1 MKKLTIG
8 ILAHVDAGKTTLAE
22 AMLYHAGKIRK
33 IGRVDQRNTYL
44 DTHIIERER
53 GITIFAKQAVFSYG
67 GIDFT
72 LLDTPGHVDFSAE
85 MERTLS
91 ILDYAVL
98 VISGS
103 EGVQAHTR
111 TLWHLLAKY
120 HVPVFLFV
128 TKMDLAGAD
137 KTGVLVDL
145 REGISQGIIAFDD
158 PAHEEQIAMLDEDQL
173 EHFMEHGSLSHAA
186 LVRQIATRKLF
197 PCYFGSGL
205 RMENVDRLL
214 DALVRYTVPPE
225 YGTDFS
231 ASVYKIA
238 HDKTGAKLTYLKLT
252 GGVLSVRQAIQYT
265 PFGSDTPITEKIT
278 AIRRYSGEKFDTLDV
293 AEAGEVCTVLGLT
306 KTYAGMGLGAA
317 SEAEKPVIEPVLN
330 YRLCLP
336 REVDPQAFYP
346 KLIELEEEE
355 PELHLLWNERFRE
368 IHVRLMGEVQT
379 EILSRLIADRFGIDV
394 TFADGRILYRETIAK
409 PVEGVG
415 HFEPLRHYAEVH
427 LLLEPLP
434 NGSGLQFDSAL
445 SENELERNWQRLI
458 LTHLRE
464 KQHVGVLTGSPITD
478 MKITLV
484 AGRAHLKHTQGGDF
498 RESTYR
504 ALRQGMMLSRA
515 GGNMVLL
522 EPYYTFRLEVP
533 SELVGHAITD
543 ILHREST
550 FTQSDAPGGMTV
562 LSGRGPVAAL
572 ADYAGEVA
580 AYTHGK
586 GRFSCQVEGYF
597 PCHNTDTVIADF
609 AYDPTADLDNTPD
622 SVFCARGAGF
632 VVPWDHVREYM
643 HLEGCRLPVEDA
655 PEPVEKGAPRPIPP
669 TRVIE
674 KNLRLEE
681 KELEAIMER
690 EFGPIKRRVYAKPEQ
705 AHTPNPAIPKYKKS
719 LFIIDGYNL
728 IFAWEELTALAEH
741 DLSQARDS
749 LCDILAN
756 YQAYTGRDMIVVF
769 DAYNVKGA
777 VERKFDVQGLHV
789 VYTKEDELGD
799 TYIEKLVHTIGRD
812 YSVRVVTSDGLI
824 QLQAVRSGVLRLSA
838 REFRREILAVDEEIA
853 ALLSALPK

>member
-1 MKKLTIG
+1 MTNKLTIG

-33 IGRVDQRNTYL
+33 LGRVDQRNTYL
-44 DTHIIERER
+44 DTHAIERER
-53 GITIFAKQAVFSYG
+53 GITVFAKQAVFTYRD
-67 GIDFT
+67 IQFT

-103 EGVQAHTR
+103 EGVQAHTQ
-111 TLWHLLAKY
+111 TLWHLLQKY
-120 HVPVFLFV
+120 HIPVFLFV
-128 TKMDLAGAD
+128 TKMDLAGCD
-137 KTGVLVDL
+137 KSAVLSALRNDIDSTIVD
-145 REGISQGIIAFDD
+145 FTVPDFM
-158 PAHEEQIAMLDEDQL
+158 EQAAMLDEDLL
-173 EHFMEHGSLSHAA
+173 EHFMEHGSLPHAA
-186 LVRQIATRKLF
+186 MSHRIATRRLF

-205 RMENVDRLL
+205 RMDGVEHFL
-214 DALVRYTVPPE
+214 DALADYTLPPT
-225 YGTDFS
+225 YGETFA

-238 HDKTGAKLTYLKLT
+238 HDRSGAKLTYVKIT
-252 GGVLSVRQAIQYT
+252 GGSLSVRQTITYV
-265 PFGSDTPITEKIT
+265 PFDSDSAVTEKIT
-278 AIRRYSGEKFDTLDV
+278 AIRRYSGEKFDAMETADG
-293 AEAGEVCTVLGLT
+293 GEVCAVLGLT
-306 KTYAGMGLGAA
+306 KTYAGEGLGASA
-317 SEAEKPVIEPVLN
+317 GSLSPVIEPVLH
-330 YRLCLP
+330 YKLCLP
-336 REVDPQAFYP
+336 REVDPQTFYP
-346 KLIELEEEE
+346 KLLELEEEE

-368 IHVRLMGEVQT
+368 IHTRLMGEVQT
-379 EILSRLIADRFGIDV
+379 EVLTRLIADRFGINV
-394 TFADGRILYRETIAK
+394 TFADSRILYRETLRK

-434 NGSGLQFDSAL
+434 DGSGLQFDTAVP
-445 SENELERNWQRLI
+445 ENVLERNWQRLI

-464 KQHVGVLTGSPITD
+464 KQHIGVLTGSPITD

-504 ALRQGMMLSRA
+504 AVRQGLMLAKEA
-515 GGNMVLL
+515 GDAVLL

-543 ILHREST
+543 ILHREGT
-550 FTQSDAPGGMTV
+550 FSQSEDPHGMTV
-562 LSGRGPVAAL
+562 LSGRGPVATF
-572 ADYAGEVA
+572 ADYAKEVA

-586 GRFSCQVEGYF
+586 GRFSCQVEGYY
-597 PCHNTDTVIADF
+597 PCHNTAEVVAEM

-643 HLEGCRLPVEDA
+643 HLEGIRLSEDPTEASVETVPKQA
-655 PEPVEKGAPRPIPP
+655 SK
-669 TRVIE
+669 VIE
-674 KNLRLEE
+674 RNLRIEE

-690 EFGPIKRRVYAKPEQ
+690 EFGPIRRRVYSKPEQ
-705 AHTPNPAIPKYKKS
+705 AHVPNPAIPKYKKS
-719 LFIIDGYNL
+719 LFIIDGYNV
-728 IFAWEELTALAEH
+728 IFAWDELTALAEH

-756 YQAYTGRDMIVVF
+756 YQAYTGREMVLVF

-789 VYTKEDELGD
+789 VYTKEGELGD
-799 TYIEKLVHTIGRD
+799 TYIEKLVHTIGND

-838 REFRREILAVDEEIA
+838 REFRSEILAVDAEIA
-853 ALLSALPK
+853 ELLRALPK

>member
-1 MKKLTIG
+1 MTKKLTIG

-33 IGRVDQRNTYL
+33 AGRVDQRNTYL
-44 DTHIIERER
+44 DTHAIERER
-53 GITIFAKQAVFSYG
+53 GITVFAKQAVFTYRD
-67 GIDFT
+67 IQFT
-72 LLDTPGHVDFSAE
+72 LLDTPGHVDFSTE

-103 EGVQAHTR
+103 EGVQAHTL
-111 TLWHLLAKY
+111 TLWHLLQKY

-128 TKMDLAGAD
+128 TKMDLAGCDREA
-137 KTGVLVDL
+137 VLSAL
-145 REGISQGIIAFDD
+145 HNGIAEGIIDFTD
-158 PAHEEQIAMLDEDQL
+158 PAHEEQIAMLDEDML
-173 EHFMEHGSLSHAA
+173 EHFMAHGSLPHAA
-186 LVRQIATRKLF
+186 LIHQIATRRVF

-205 RMENVDRLL
+205 RMDGVDLFL
-214 DALVRYTVPPE
+214 DALAEYTMPPV
-225 YGTDFS
+225 YSDAFS

-238 HDKTGAKLTYLKLT
+238 HDKSGAKLTYMKLT
-252 GGVLSVRQAIQYT
+252 GGSLSVRQTITYV
-265 PFGSDTPITEKIT
+265 PFGSDTAITEKIT
-278 AIRRYSGEKFDTLDV
+278 AIRRYSGEKYDALDT
-293 AEAGEVCTVLGLT
+293 AEAGDVCAVLGLT
-306 KTYAGMGLGAA
+306 KTYAGEGLGTSAG
-317 SEAEKPVIEPVLN
+317 SLSPVIEPVLH

-336 REVDPQAFYP
+336 REVDPQLFYP
-346 KLIELEEEE
+346 KLLELEEEE

-379 EILSRLIADRFGIDV
+379 EVLARLIADRFGVDV
-394 TFADGRILYRETIAK
+394 TFTDGRILYRETIRK

-434 NGSGLQFDSAL
+434 NGSGLQFDTAV
-445 SENELERNWQRLI
+445 SENILERNWQRLI
-458 LTHLRE
+458 LTHQRE
-464 KQHVGVLTGSPITD
+464 KQHIGVLTGSPVTD

-504 ALRQGMMLSRA
+504 ALRQGLMTAREA
-515 GGNMVLL
+515 GDAVLL

-543 ILHREST
+543 ILHREGT
-550 FTQSDAPGGMTV
+550 FTQTEDPRGMSV
-562 LSGRGPVAAL
+562 LSGHGPVATF
-572 ADYAGEVA
+572 ADYAKEVA

-597 PCHNTDTVIADF
+597 PCHNTAEVVAEM

-643 HLEGCRLPVEDA
+643 HLDGMKLSENPDETAVKTVTEHT
-655 PEPVEKGAPRPIPP
+655 PK
-669 TRVIE
+669 VIE
-674 KNLRLEE
+674 RNLRIEE

-690 EFGPIKRRVYAKPEQ
+690 EFGPIKRRVYSKPEH
-705 AHTPNPAIPKYKKS
+705 AHAPNPAIPKYRKS
-719 LFIIDGYNL
+719 LFIIDGYNV
-728 IFAWEELTALAEH
+728 IFAWDELTALAEH
-741 DLSQARDS
+741 DLAQARDS

-756 YQAYTGRDMIVVF
+756 YQAYTGREMVLVF

-789 VYTKEDELGD
+789 VYTKEGELGD
-799 TYIEKLVHTIGRD
+799 TYIEKLVHTIGKD

-838 REFRREILAVDEEIA
+838 REFRSEILAVDREIA
-853 ALLSALPK
+853 NLLRALPK

>member
-137 KTGVLVDL
+137 KTGVLAGL

-225 YGTDFS
+225 YGADFA

-252 GGVLSVRQAIQYT
+252 GGILSVRQAIQYT

-293 AEAGEVCTVLGLT
+293 AEAGEVCAVLGLT
-306 KTYAGMGLGAA
+306 KTYAGMGLGVA
-317 SEAEKPVIEPVLN
+317 SQAEKPVIEPVLN

-622 SVFCARGAGF
+622 SVFCARGAGL

-669 TRVIE
+669 ARVIE

-799 TYIEKLVHTIGRD
+799 TYIEKLVHTIGKD